1 MTSPNVIFNYNFIQS
16 LNNTNRK
23 ISKAKTI
30 KATQGLFD
38 YYDKDSAK
46 AMNIFD
52 YYSGDINKSEKM
64 NIMLEDGNFATEN
77 QIEFRK
83 KQYKKFIENSNLA
96 RCVVSFNNDYINSKI
111 DINKLEKIIIK
122 HVLPMYFKKCGYK
135 DINKMS
141 YQISLHTDTDNLHFH
156 FSYIEKEPNFI
167 YDRNKIGYKR
177 VGMITDDE
185 INFLKNQIEHEI
197 EKDSLYTALIK
208 DTNKDIEE
216 LKKYFK
222 PGEKNFLLHNKEDL
236 VLEANILKLGEL
248 LYLKRNE
255 KKGRIKY
262 NSINNKEIENLTKN
276 IKNYIFSKRNPEFK
290 NELNNFRNSINNLNK
305 YFVNNNIN
313 NNIKNIKSD
322 TTLVDSKK
330 EYIDNYIFNAI
341 VNHADYMYKSKV
353 KNNITEN
360 KVIEEIVYKEYL
372 KNKRQSRLSILKNY
386 LESPINKRSFK
397 NKYKIEQAIK
407 NINNEM
413 EDAQKEF
420 SKLFHNNLENV

>member
-1 MTSPNVIFNYNFIQS
+1 MTSPNVVFNYNFIQS

-30 KATQGLFD
+30 KAAQGLFD
-38 YYDKDSAK
+38 YYNKDSAK

-64 NIMLEDGNFATEN
+64 NIMLEDGNIATKN

-83 KQYKKFIENSNLA
+83 KQYKKYIDNSNLA
-96 RCVVSFNNDYINSKI
+96 RCVISFNNDYINSKM

-141 YQISLHTDTDNLHFH
+141 YQITLHTDTDNLHFH

-177 VGMITDDE
+177 IGMITEEE

-197 EKDSLYTALIK
+197 EKDSIYTSLLK
-208 DTNKDIEE
+208 NTNKDIEE

-236 VLEANILKLGEL
+236 VLEANILKLGQL
-248 LYLKRNE
+248 LYYKRND

-262 NSINNKEIENLTKN
+262 NSINNKEL
-276 IKNYIFSKRNPEFK
+276 
-290 NELNNFRNSINNLNK
+290 
-305 YFVNNNIN
+305 
-313 NNIKNIKSD
+313 
-322 TTLVDSKK
+322 
-330 EYIDNYIFNAI
+330 
-341 VNHADYMYKSKV
+341 H
-353 KNNITEN
+353 
-360 KVIEEIVYKEYL
+360 
-372 KNKRQSRLSILKNY
+372 ILKKK
-386 LESPINKRSFK
+386 S
-397 NKYKIEQAIK
+397 
-407 NINNEM
+407 
-413 EDAQKEF
+413 
-420 SKLFHNNLENV
+420 